1 MTRIYTFFDAKLQKI
16 LLTQYIFEKN
26 SFFFAIIIVI
36 FYAIRTF
43 FEYFLAS
50 ITL

>member
-26 SFFFAIIIVI
+26 SFFCYNYCYF
-36 FYAIRTF
+36 FMLYEHFLNTF
-43 FEYFLAS
+43 L
-50 ITL
+50 LQ